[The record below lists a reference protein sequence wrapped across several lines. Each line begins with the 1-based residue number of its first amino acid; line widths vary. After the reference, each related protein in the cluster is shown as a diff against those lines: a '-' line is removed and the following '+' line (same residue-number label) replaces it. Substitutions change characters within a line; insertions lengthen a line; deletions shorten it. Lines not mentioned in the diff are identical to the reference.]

1 MHLNYGKTKK
11 IKLNIDMEILTYSMK
26 WLEVVLRWGH
36 VLFAVLWVG
45 NSFLFNYLDNKLNKD
60 ISGDDVDGE
69 GYLMHSGYYYKLL
82 RLKKSPPPQY
92 LNSLVIFKWQSYLTF
107 VTGILLLIIIY
118 YYNSGILMVDK
129 RILEIKPLYAILIS
143 VVSLVISWFVYDLLC
158 KSKIINNNKIFI
170 SIIFIFLAVISFGF
184 TKIFGPKFAFL
195 SVGLIIGSNMFGNVF
210 TVIIPNQMN
219 IINSSKKNEKFDT
232 NLSLAAKQRS
242 IHNNYSTFLV
252 LFIMLSGH
260 YSFIVYHKYNWLIL
274 CLAALLS
281 GTARHYFNLRGR
293 NIHRLYILISSFL
306 SLVVL
311 AVLLLIFK
319 N

>member
-1 MHLNYGKTKK
+1 
-11 IKLNIDMEILTYSMK
+11 MELVPYALK
-26 WLEVVLRWGH
+26 WLELVLRWGH
-36 VLFAVLWVG
+36 VLFAILWVG

-60 ISGDDVDGE
+60 ISSEDIDGE
-69 GYLMHSGYYYKLL
+69 GYLMHSGYYYKLT
-82 RLKKSPPPQY
+82 RLKKSPPLQY

-107 VTGILLLIIIY
+107 VTGVLLLIVIY
-118 YYNSGILMVDK
+118 YYNSGVLMVDK
-129 RILEIKPLYAILIS
+129 RVLQISPLYAILIS
-143 VVSLVISWFVYDLLC
+143 LLSLIVSWFVYDFLC
-158 KSKIINNNKIFI
+158 KSKFINNNILFI
-170 SIIFIFLAVISFGF
+170 SIIFILLIIVSFIL

-195 SVGLIIGSNMFGNVF
+195 SVGLIIGTNMFGNVF
-210 TVIIPNQMN
+210 TAIIPNQMN
-219 IINSSKKNEKFDT
+219 IINSSKKNEKFDAS
-232 NLSLAAKQRS
+232 LSLVAKQRS

-274 CLAALLS
+274 CLVALIS

-293 NIHRLYILISSFL
+293 NIHRLYILISSIL